1 MYMTSLIKQKT
12 IRNETIFEGRALHAG
27 VKSKI
32 KLVPLEC
39 NKGILFVRKDK
50 NINNV
55 IKANWENVT
64 STKLCTTISNKFG
77 VTVSTIE
84 HLMSAISALQIDNL
98 KIEVSGPEVPI
109 LDGSSKIYFEEISNS
124 GIVSQEKNKQFIKII
139 KKVSFINGSSEA
151 SLSPSKNNFDISYK
165 LNYNHPLIKKE
176 KYSINLNK
184 NNYKNEIASAR
195 TFGFF
200 EEYKKLKKDGLAK
213 GASLNNCIVLNGKK
227 ILNKTGLRFKN
238 EFIRHK
244 ILDVIGD
251 LHLSGYSILGHFQ
264 GDKSGHSTNNEL
276 LKKVFSDK
284 SSYTLVNMSVA
295 SKKENNIIALQI
307 PNQIAS

>member
-1 MYMTSLIKQKT
+1 M
-12 IRNETIFEGRALHAG
+12 
-27 VKSKI
+27 
-32 KLVPLEC
+32 
-39 NKGILFVRKDK
+39 FVRKDK
-50 NINNV
+50 KINN
-55 IKANWENVT
+55 IIRANWENVT
-64 STKLCTTISNKFG
+64 NTKLCTTISNKFG

-98 KIEVSGPEVPI
+98 KIEISGPEVPI
-109 LDGSSKIYFEEISNS
+109 LDGSSKIYFEKISNT
-124 GIVSQEKNKQFIKII
+124 GIVPQEKNKQFIKII
-139 KKVSFINGSSEA
+139 KKVSFINGSSQA

-176 KYSINLNK
+176 KYSININK

-195 TFGFF
+195 TFGFL

-227 ILNKTGLRFKN
+227 ILNKTRLRYKN

-244 ILDVIGD
+244 ILDAIGD
-251 LHLSGYSILGHFQ
+251 LHLSGYSILGHFE
-264 GDKSGHSTNNEL
+264 GDKSGHNINNEL

-284 SSYTLVNMSVA
+284 SSYTLVNMSRA

-307 PNQIAS
+307 PSQIAS